1 MRYLAPWTLIMVAGE
16 RAETSP
22 KDMSKSQPMAPDPAI
37 AVELEAELASS
48 RATNPHARPWRV
60 AVATLVV
67 LFGVFLAL
75 YWREASA
82 AVVGL
87 RGERGRDH
95 KLLHLI
101 LPSHPGP
108 LRRA

>member
-48 RATNPHARPWRV
+48 RATNPDARPWRV
-60 AVATLVV
+60 APPAAPAT
-67 LFGVFLAL
+67 
-75 YWREASA
+75 
-82 AVVGL
+82 
-87 RGERGRDH
+87 
-95 KLLHLI
+95 
-101 LPSHPGP
+101 PSY
-108 LRRA
+108 R